1 MVEVESLYN
10 MGYEQGL
17 KDTLDKYDEI
27 FRIASEI
34 RIAVG
39 CKTAKECWELARNGD
54 IQVVKHGKWIFSPD
68 HAEGT
73 CTRCNYKIYG
83 RPYQNTY
90 MIVHYNYCPNCGSR
104 MDGGDHESD

>member
-1 MVEVESLYN
+1 MAEAESLYN

-17 KDTLDKYDEI
+17 KDALDKYDEI

-54 IQVVKHGKWIFSPD
+54 IQVVKHGHWRNTGSGQECSVCGEIQ
-68 HAEGT
+68 
-73 CTRCNYKIYG
+73 YG
-83 RPYQNTY
+83 YDSYR
-90 MIVHYNYCPNCGSR
+90 NYCANCGAR
-104 MDGGDHESD
+104 MDEVDHDNENT